1 MIAFYVRDLGRNEL
15 SQGGARVIAI
25 LPRVRIQKHGAPHNQ
40 SCAVGPV
47 TIWHDSDALWPT
59 QFNRAR
65 PSWLDIF
72 REFPNRAD
80 NEPNAVNGLEHSNV
94 QFEVPVRSYGSI
106 TTCDDSEW
114 LRKNLDHLV
123 SVLYFL
129 AEPTGDF
136 ARPAECFE
144 FFTLNPDAG
153 QNDHVGLFTKAGE
166 KIESAGSLILTPS
179 LPLRAANRIAPL
191 RLDLDY
197 CNELVTLISE
207 DPNDRLVVACRHFFR
222 ASFEGIFQSPWEQDV
237 AAYCACL
244 EAAFDIPEGK
254 YKEAL
259 MDATE
264 DLLGESVALREL
276 IAGAYAIRSVLNH
289 GAVAIE
295 GDNRTELL
303 KKFREHPAINLQT
316 LRHVCAFA
324 IQERLLDSAEARRTA
339 VDRAMRRSSNHDFK
353 RIEQRFNSDELWKE
367 LSKRFADKDAINS
380 FTQLTSENEDECLDF
395 CCRFLNSHSWEFGT
409 ELPTASSFIQV
420 LRTMSCTFGLLAKKL
435 GNSTLESRG
444 MSLYDAIKNKHFN
457 ELMQWYYDNGS
468 DAKYRVGVTL
478 CETIFSSTHH
488 VACLVGNSTFRE
500 TVKQYLE
507 PTPAP
512 ASEEST

>member
-1 MIAFYVRDLGRNEL
+1 MSTSVPRA
-15 SQGGARVIAI
+15 IAI
-25 LPRVRIQKHGAPHNQ
+25 LPRVKIQIHGAPQKQ
-40 SCAVGPV
+40 SCTVGPV
-47 TIWHDSDALWPT
+47 TIWHDSDALWPI

-72 REFPNRAD
+72 REFPNSVN
-80 NEPNAVNGLEHSNV
+80 NESDEVHGSKQSNV
-94 QFEVPVRSYGSI
+94 QFEAPVRSYGSI
-106 TTCDDSEW
+106 INCDDSEW
-114 LRKNLDHLV
+114 LKKNLDHLV

-136 ARPAECFE
+136 TRPAECFE

-166 KIESAGSLILTPS
+166 KIESAGSLVLTPS
-179 LPLRAANRIAPL
+179 LSLRAANRAAPL

-197 CNELVTLISE
+197 CNELVTRISE

-264 DLLGESVALREL
+264 DLLSESVDLRDL

-289 GAVAIE
+289 GAIAID

-303 KKFREHPAINLQT
+303 RRFREHPAINLQT
-316 LRHVCAFA
+316 LRHICAYA
-324 IQERLLDSAEARRTA
+324 IQERLFDSAEARRTSIECS
-339 VDRAMRRSSNHDFK
+339 MRRVFNHDLK

-367 LSKRFADKDAINS
+367 LLKRFAESDSSNAFDQI
-380 FTQLTSENEDECLDF
+380 TPENEDDCLAF
-395 CCRFLNSHSWEFGT
+395 CCRFLDLHRWEFT
-409 ELPTASSFIQV
+409 TVATTPAKFIGV
-420 LRTMSCTFGLLAKKL
+420 LQTMSCTFGLLARKL
-435 GNSTLESRG
+435 DDSSLESCG
-444 MSLYDAIKNKHFN
+444 MSLYNAIKKKSF
-457 ELMQWYYDNGS
+457 EDLMQWFYENCS
-468 DAKYRVGVTL
+468 EAQSRVGETL
-478 CETIFSSTHH
+478 CEAIFSATHH
-488 VACLVGNSTFRE
+488 VASLVDNCTFRE
-500 TVKQYLE
+500 TAKQYLE
-507 PTPAP
+507 PTPVP
-512 ASEEST
+512 ASEKST

>member
-1 MIAFYVRDLGRNEL
+1 MRDLGRNEL

-25 LPRVRIQKHGAPHNQ
+25 LPRVRIQKHGASHHQ
-40 SCAVGPV
+40 SFAVGPV
-47 TIWHDSDALWPT
+47 TIWNDSDALWPE

-80 NEPNAVNGLEHSNV
+80 SEPIVVNGLEHSNV
-94 QFEVPVRSYGSI
+94 QFEGPVRSYGSI
-106 TTCDDSEW
+106 ITCDDSEW

-129 AEPTGDF
+129 AEPSGDF

-153 QNDHVGLFTKAGE
+153 RNDHVGLFTKAGE

-197 CNELVTLISE
+197 SNQLVSLISE
-207 DPNDRLVVACRHFFR
+207 DPDNRLVVACRHFFR
-222 ASFEGIFQSPWEQDV
+222 GSFEGIFQSPWEQDV

-303 KKFREHPAINLQT
+303 RRFREHPAINLQT
-316 LRHVCAFA
+316 LRHICAYA
-324 IQERLLDSAEARRTA
+324 IQERLLDSAQTRRTA
-339 VDRAMRRSSNHDFK
+339 VDRAMRRSFNHDLK
-353 RIEQRFNSDELWKE
+353 RIEQRFSSDELWKE
-367 LSKRFADKDAINS
+367 LAKRFADKDASNAFGQIAPA
-380 FTQLTSENEDECLDF
+380 NEEDCLEF
-395 CCRFLNSHSWEFGT
+395 CCRFLNSHCWEFST
-409 ELPTASSFIQV
+409 ETPTPTKFIGV
-420 LRTMSCTFGLLAKKL
+420 LQTMSCTFGQLAKAAGDVNLDGRGTKL
-435 GNSTLESRG
+435 FSSIKQKQYKELIEWYYCNASEAKGRACDSAYVAIYSATYYFMRLLESPSFKESVR
-444 MSLYDAIKNKHFN
+444 
-457 ELMQWYYDNGS
+457 
-468 DAKYRVGVTL
+468 
-478 CETIFSSTHH
+478 
-488 VACLVGNSTFRE
+488 
-500 TVKQYLE
+500 QYLQ
-507 PTPAP
+507 PITPATS
-512 ASEEST
+512 ADCT